1 MARAKIDWTKALDK
15 QVADAAKEVWDKPKA
30 KKVKSAPKGL
40 FTGKSAAWDEAT
52 KKAVARK
59 LANETINAETPK
71 EVRQA
76 IQQARQWYTGSTKGG
91 AKPKKGTAKSLLGIK
106 PKLVTQQDD
115 RVNPTPASSSS
126 PRNKGNKARPV
137 PRSAFLIQTDPKK
150 LKPAPENPYRVG
162 TADYQNWNAQ
172 ESSKSRTAIAESV
185 AAASAAARSHTA
197 ANRPSRAE
205 LIGGKKP
212 TGSSPLAAIGDWM
225 TGPADGKDAHP
236 ARIKPGTPAASRGTL
251 PGVDRKK
258 KKGSGGKGKYTPGR

>member
-59 LANETINAETPK
+59 LANETISAETPK

-106 PKLVTQQDD
+106 PKLVSTKDD
-115 RVNPTPASSSS
+115 RVNPSPKPTP
-126 PRNKGNKARPV
+126 K
-137 PRSAFLIQTDPKK
+137 PKP
-150 LKPAPENPYRVG
+150 KP
-162 TADYQNWNAQ
+162 D
-172 ESSKSRTAIAESV
+172 V
-185 AAASAAARSHTA
+185 AAATRQKGNDRKRTTL
-197 ANRPSRAE
+197 E
-205 LIGGKKP
+205 TVGGAGRGTTRLVP
-212 TGSSPLAAIGDWM
+212 
-225 TGPADGKDAHP
+225 
-236 ARIKPGTPAASRGTL
+236 TPANVAWATEDAAKGIASAGKFVAGKLGGALETN
-251 PGVDRKK
+251 PYKGFVAKDSKGK
-258 KKGSGGKGKYTPGR
+258 PIPTFAQHIASQPKPKPVKVPKVKGSKLKGKRSGPGR